1 MTVAVVVVIIIII
14 VVVVV
19 IVIIVI
25 AGGART
31 AAQSRGQIESAVV
44 FFALHDCSAY
54 GVATDS
60 VKRSINLALSCRGEA
75 ALAEVGLLDAVKPT
89 LVPMH
94 GRVIHDESGA
104 LSFQPYGKPGEH
116 ISSVSRERLTTLLVT
131 ELEKLPNVRLHFNH
145 KLETARPDGT
155 VVFVESD
162 DDGRDVKGGATT
174 RLHAGLVLGAD
185 GAFSRVRAA
194 MLRGSRVN
202 FSRRFIDHSYKEFH
216 IAPGAD
222 AASAIAR
229 RDDEA
234 GYRLEQPHG
243 LHIWP
248 RHEFMLIALPNPD
261 RTFTCTLFA
270 PNATFE
276 ELDSAVKAD
285 GPGAVVA
292 FFRAN
297 FPDALALIGEEN
309 VASQYAENPAG
320 SLVTVRVD
328 PWNRGRMLLIGDAAH
343 AIVPF
348 FGQGMNAAF
357 EDALELNA
365 SLDLCNGDL
374 DASIKDFVAKRMPT
388 GNGIADLSL
397 ENYEEMRS
405 HTASPLFVVSKQIEG
420 LLHALAPTWWI
431 PRYSMVSFSR
441 IPYDEAKAR
450 AHRQEAALSVAE
462 AVVGAALAA
471 GALAAGVALARDA
484 PSGFSGLKAAAS
496 SALAAVGIGAPASSE

>member
-1 MTVAVVVVIIIII
+1 MAAAVPDDRRLI
-14 VVVVV
+14 VVVG
-19 IVIIVI
+19 
-25 AGGART
+25 AGLAGAMSALYLGRRQT
-31 AAQSRGQIESAVV
+31 DGKPAFQVHVFEKRGDFRARELAT
-44 FFALHDCSAY
+44 DKTDAY

-94 GRVIHDESGA
+94 GR
-104 LSFQPYGKPGEH
+104 
-116 ISSVSRERLTTLLVT
+116 
-131 ELEKLPNVRLHFNH
+131 KLPNVRLHFNH

-496 SALAAVGIGAPASSE
+496 SALAAVGIGASASSE